1 MRDDV
6 RSSTNQAP
14 SPVLARLESELKTL
28 LTECGVPVPR
38 GLVGSTAIDC
48 EREAAG
54 LTFPVAVKALSLDL
68 PHKQRVGA
76 VRTWLQSPAA
86 VREAV
91 GDIEQSVGSLAPR
104 ACITGF
110 LVEEMAPPG
119 LELIIGVVRDPTF
132 GFVGTVGIG
141 GTWTEQLAQA
151 SFRLAP
157 VTRRDVRTMLGSL
170 PVRLFGGTGLLQTP
184 ADAKPLVDV
193 LVAVMGRGGL
203 YERFGDRLYA
213 MEINPLIVTS
223 NGAVAVDAKL
233 MELR

>member
-6 RSSTNQAP
+6 RSDTSQVRG
-14 SPVLARLESELKTL
+14 PVLARLESELKTL
-28 LTECGVPVPR
+28 LAECGVPVPR
-38 GLVGSTAIDC
+38 GLVGSTATDC
-48 EREAAG
+48 AREAAG
-54 LTFPVAVKALSLDL
+54 LTFPVAVKALSVDL

-76 VRTWLQSPAA
+76 VRTWVHSPAA

-91 GDIEQSVGSLAPR
+91 GDIERSVGSLAPGAR
-104 ACITGF
+104 IAGF

-132 GFVGTVGIG
+132 GFVATVGMG
-141 GTWTEQLAQA
+141 GTWTELGKA

-157 VTRRDVRTMLGSL
+157 VTRGGARAMLCSL
-170 PVRLFGGTGLLQTP
+170 PVRLFGATGWLRTP
-184 ADAKPLVDV
+184 SEAGALVDV
-193 LVAVMGRGGL
+193 LLAVTGRGGL

-213 MEINPLIVTS
+213 MEINPLIVS
-223 NGAVAVDAKL
+223 SDGAVAVDAKL